1 MQEYF
6 KEVEEESIRD
16 NFVICYEL
24 LDELV
29 DFGYPQTTDAKI
41 LQEYITQVGVT
52 FTLTYIILWI
62 PICGS
67 SSGSA
72 SSLDTME
79 RTYNKLNQD
88 H

>member
-41 LQEYITQVGVT
+41 LQEYITQVT
-52 FTLTYIILWI
+52 IKLIIL
-62 PICGS
+62 
-67 SSGSA
+67 
-72 SSLDTME
+72 LDVIIIIILISIE
-79 RTYNKLNQD
+79 WWVILFIQYFHKSI
-88 H
+88 

>member
-41 LQEYITQVGVT
+41 LQEYITQVT
-52 FTLTYIILWI
+52 IEANN
-62 PICGS
+62 PI
-67 SSGSA
+67 
-72 SSLDTME
+72 E
-79 RTYNKLNQD
+79 RNYDLNID
-88 H
+88 FFNNE